1 MIVVVPGGGYSEVCK
16 EGEKAAMQYNA
27 AGFHAA
33 ILYYCVEPYCFPE
46 PQRALTMT
54 IQIIRENA
62 VE

>member
-1 MIVVVPGGGYSEVCK
+1 MSYREEDIQRLVRRVRRRQC
-16 EGEKAAMQYNA
+16 NI

-33 ILYYCVEPYCFPE
+33 ILYYCVEPHCFPE
-46 PQRALTMT
+46 PQRALVMT